1 MNKIKNTW
9 LHQPHTSAII
19 RHACL
24 AVMLLWFLPCTVAGQ
39 TKTVDSDMQNYS
51 RLNFSFAI
59 TQPVTSSHGVTSV
72 STHNLYGM
80 NVGYLFGI
88 NLTDHRLPLF
98 LEVGPEGSYVR
109 RTEEIDYW
117 DDLYL
122 INQEEIST
130 QLLSISSPINLAYL
144 YRLTDNLVLVPSAG
158 LNAKLNLVANNRVK
172 GETFDLFDQDAHR
185 FQLGWNA
192 GCGIYLHRYY
202 LGLRYTADITSF
214 LSQRQLKE
222 KYQNIDFSIGLRF

>member
-9 LHQPHTSAII
+9 LHQPHTSAFI

-24 AVMLLWFLPCTVAGQ
+24 AAMLLWFLPCFVSGQ
-39 TKTVDSDMQNYS
+39 TVDTDMQNYS

-59 TQPVTSSHGVTSV
+59 TQPVTSSHGITSV

-88 NLTDHRLPLF
+88 NVTDHRLPLF

-109 RTEEIDYW
+109 RTEEIEYW
-117 DDLYL
+117 GDSYL
-122 INQEEIST
+122 ISQEEINT
-130 QLLSISSPINLAYL
+130 QLLTFSSPINLAYL
-144 YRLTDNLVLVPSAG
+144 YRITDALVLAPSAG

-172 GETFDLFDQDAHR
+172 GETFDFFDQDAHR

-222 KYQNIDFSIGLRF
+222 KYQNVDFSIGLRF